1 MRATKV
7 ERDKGL
13 RASAMWWALKGREQ
27 IWLNGS
33 KKKKKKRHGGD
44 RAFKTDP
51 EEGAGDY

>member
-33 KKKKKKRHGGD
+33 KKKKKRHGGD